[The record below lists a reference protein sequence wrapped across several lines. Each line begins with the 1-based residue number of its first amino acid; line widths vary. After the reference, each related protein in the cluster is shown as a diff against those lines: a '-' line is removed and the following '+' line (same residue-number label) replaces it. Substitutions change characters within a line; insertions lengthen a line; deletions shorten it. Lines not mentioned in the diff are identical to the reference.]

1 MRCNVCEFTV
11 EDYKI
16 SGLAAPVNKLSKDL
30 GGFRETIEPEA
41 FYNVLESNPLVIAV
55 VNHSRDAQ
63 DVIGSTASG
72 TLQLIATERGLE
84 FNLDVAKTSIGAD
97 IIELIKRGDVNKMSF
112 SFVVKSDS
120 WMPYGREM
128 IRTIHEFETLTDISI
143 VTNPAYDETEI
154 TV

>member
-1 MRCNVCEFTV
+1 MRCNVCEFTI

-16 SGLAAPVNKLSKDL
+16 SGLAAPVNKLSKDI
-30 GGFRETIEPEA
+30 GGFREIIEPEA

-63 DVIGSTASG
+63 DVLGSTESG

-84 FNLDVAKTSIGAD
+84 FNLDVAKTSRGAD
-97 IIELIKRGDVNKMSF
+97 IIELIKRDDVNKMSF

-120 WMPYGREM
+120 WTPYGREM

-143 VTNPAYDETEI
+143 VVNPAYDETEI